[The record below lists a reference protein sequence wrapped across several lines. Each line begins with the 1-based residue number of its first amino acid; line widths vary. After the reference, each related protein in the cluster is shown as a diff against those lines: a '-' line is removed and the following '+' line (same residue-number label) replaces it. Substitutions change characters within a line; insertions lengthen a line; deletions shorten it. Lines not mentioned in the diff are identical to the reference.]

1 MTAHS
6 PRHFKLAKGES
17 DWVKLRYART
27 TRPRMT
33 QRTLITDKPMNQLRL
48 LLRAQLLSGAFLL
61 LGNAVA
67 HAGSATWKTQ
77 PPSTTWNDAA
87 NWIPATV
94 PNGPADTATFATSQ
108 RRTIT
113 PNEPTEVNSIV
124 FSPGGALFT
133 ITSGVGAPLTISG
146 TGIVNNSGL

>member
-1 MTAHS
+1 
-6 PRHFKLAKGES
+6 
-17 DWVKLRYART
+17 
-27 TRPRMT
+27 
-33 QRTLITDKPMNQLRL
+33 MNQLRL

-77 PPSTTWNDAA
+77 PPSSTWNDAA
-87 NWIPATV
+87 NWTPATV

-108 RRTIT
+108 RRSIT

-124 FSPGGALFT
+124 FSPGGAVFT
-133 ITSGVGAPLTISG
+133 VTSGVGAPLTISG
-146 TGIVNNSGL
+146 TGIVNNSGLTQAFVSPAGPLFIFFTNSASAGKQTAFTNSGGNVSGGLGG